1 MSNRTLTEEQRRDIV
16 RYRMENARKM
26 LEEVKSHRS
35 NGFFNTA
42 VNRMYYACYYAATA
56 MLISMGI
63 EVKSHDGVRLN
74 LGRHIVLEG
83 RLSPELGRFYSRL
96 FSKRST
102 GDYDDFINHTLTTV
116 DELLPQACLFVNTL
130 GEQLDDWLA

>member
-35 NGFFNTA
+35 NG
-42 VNRMYYACYYAATA
+42 
-56 MLISMGI
+56 
-63 EVKSHDGVRLN
+63 
-74 LGRHIVLEG
+74 
-83 RLSPELGRFYSRL
+83 FYSRL

>member
-1 MSNRTLTEEQRRDIV
+1 
-16 RYRMENARKM
+16 
-26 LEEVKSHRS
+26 
-35 NGFFNTA
+35 
-42 VNRMYYACYYAATA
+42 

-74 LGRHIVLEG
+74 LGRHIVLES